1 VRYRVTLEPSSG
13 TGPVTVEVLE
23 QENGTLSAL
32 VDGRHVAVDAV
43 ALGSQL
49 SVRVDGEVVDLTA
62 RGSLPDLAV
71 VARNLRGRVLV
82 ESDRIR
88 VAASPAPGSTQPKTI
103 RSPMPGRVVRV
114 PVQAGDAVRTG
125 QALVVLEAMKMENE
139 VLAAHPGT
147 VIEVHVIAG
156 AAVEANAKLLTLIAT
171 AT

>member
-13 TGPVTVEVLE
+13 TGPVTVAVLE
-23 QENGTLSAL
+23 QENGTLNAL

-43 ALGSQL
+43 ALGNQL

-82 ESDRIR
+82 ESDRMR
-88 VAASPAPGSTQPKTI
+88 VAAPPAQGSTHPKTI

-147 VIEVHVIAG
+147 VVEVHVIAG